1 MRKTA
6 GEQLI
11 QEKLI
16 KGDKLRRARARM
28 KGRNYF
34 IVAIKYSPI
43 LIGTTIYKS
52 NRFECGTHKA
62 SAS

>member
-16 KGDKLRRARARM
+16 KGDKLRRARARG
-28 KGRNYF
+28 GRNYV
-34 IVAIKYSPI
+34 IVPIKYSPI

-62 SAS
+62 STS